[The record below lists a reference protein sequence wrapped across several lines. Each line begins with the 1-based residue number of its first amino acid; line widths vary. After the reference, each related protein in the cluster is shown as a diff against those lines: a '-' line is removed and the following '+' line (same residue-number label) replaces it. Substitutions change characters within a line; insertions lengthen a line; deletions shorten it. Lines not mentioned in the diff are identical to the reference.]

1 MSPRASHSHSLACA
15 LGTRQ
20 LLIMMFLARCV
31 YPAARA
37 AALYQVN
44 CADKRCCF
52 VSAGGQDSYSARQVR
67 AFHQGERRFRA
78 GDADVTIEVQ
88 ARPYLVFLVVM
99 PAVFLS
105 MNSRDLIIVQGQ
117 AGVLLLQHAQCPAGL
132 LQHNLGRCS
141 STAIP
146 AGCAGGG
153 CSYSR
158 GVGRTCRAHLPCPVF
173 GSEQVHML
181 PLRRTLNIGTQ
192 MPLPQGHRGHGQ
204 CQRTLPQ
211 EPPEAVCKRV
221 ALCRLDMNIGK

>member
-1 MSPRASHSHSLACA
+1 MDSLGLISQNHFVSFTLDACVVCLCTQDAHVSPRASHSHSLACA

-99 PAVFLS
+99 AAVFLS

-117 AGVLLLQHAQCPAGL
+117 PRQVCCCFSMHSVQQACFNTISGAAAAQRYRQAVQGEAAATAEAWGARAGHTFHA
-132 LQHNLGRCS
+132 RCLDLNRC
-141 STAIP
+141 ICCL
-146 AGCAGGG
+146 CAG
-153 CSYSR
+153 
-158 GVGRTCRAHLPCPVF
+158 P
-173 GSEQVHML
+173 
-181 PLRRTLNIGTQ
+181 
-192 MPLPQGHRGHGQ
+192 
-204 CQRTLPQ
+204 
-211 EPPEAVCKRV
+211 
-221 ALCRLDMNIGK
+221 